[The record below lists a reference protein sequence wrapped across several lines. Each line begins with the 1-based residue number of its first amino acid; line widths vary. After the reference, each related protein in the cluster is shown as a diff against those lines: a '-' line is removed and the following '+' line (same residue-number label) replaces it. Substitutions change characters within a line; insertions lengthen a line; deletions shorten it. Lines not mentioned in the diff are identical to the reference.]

1 MLLTRTA
8 TRFFTVRTAAT
19 LRPAVPQ
26 EEAAPLHLQAADAD
40 VAAETAD
47 ALHAAIQAR
56 CSTRCMAGA
65 PTPPVP
71 HAAAKR
77 FVRAAA
83 DKSRTQATH

>member
-26 EEAAPLHLQAADAD
+26 EEAPLHLQAADAD